1 MKMKNTLSKAM
12 AKALFLFAV
21 ILAVLLPAGLKAHA
35 KDFAVVNAGYLS
47 TKGSTELRETEST
60 GEVDNYFIKF
70 KVKKDGYVTFTAKTP
85 PDKDYSGA
93 YHGFW
98 RLCDSSRQSLTHSDM
113 FRMEEYVTFAVKKN
127 KTYYFKVD
135 FNDAVIINHK
145 YKAVTDKSGNKK
157 SKAYN
162 LKKNKTMPGLLMAG
176 ENKADWYKIKLPKKQ
191 TLKLTF
197 TTKSNNGLCV
207 EVFSSKNLNRYLD
220 GLMYHQTQSM
230 DETVSLASRKGNNNR
245 DPYIK
250 LPKGTYYVKVFGM
263 KGWQQSGYYSLK
275 WK

>member
-1 MKMKNTLSKAM
+1 MKNTLSKSIT
-12 AKALFLFAV
+12 KVLFLLAV
-21 ILAVLLPAGLKAHA
+21 IFAVLLPSGRARAEEYQ
-35 KDFAVVNAGYLS
+35 VVNAGYLS
-47 TKGSTELRETEST
+47 GKGSTELRENEST
-60 GEVDNYFIKF
+60 GDVDYYFLKF

-98 RLCDSSRQSLTHSDM
+98 RLCDSSKLSLTHSDM
-113 FRMEEYVTFAVKKN
+113 FRMEEYVTFAVKRN

-135 FNDAVIINHK
+135 FNDAVVINHK
-145 YKAVTDKSGNKK
+145 YKAITDKSGSKK

-162 LKKNKTMPGLLMAG
+162 LKKNKTASGLLMAG
-176 ENKADWYKIKLPKKQ
+176 ENKTDWYKIKLPKKQ

-197 TTKSNNGLCV
+197 TTKSNNGVCV
-207 EVFSSKNLNRYLD
+207 EVFSSKNLNSYIN
-220 GLMYHQTQSM
+220 GLAHHQTQSM
-230 DETVSLASRKGNNNR
+230 DETVYLASRTSNNNR
-245 DPYIK
+245 DPYKK

-263 KGWQQSGYYSLK
+263 KGWQQSGYYTLK

>member
-1 MKMKNTLSKAM
+1 MKNTLSKSIT
-12 AKALFLFAV
+12 KVLFHFAV
-21 ILAVLLPAGLKAHA
+21 IFAVLLPAGLKAHA
-35 KDFAVVNAGYLS
+35 EEYAVVDAGYLS
-47 TKGSTELRETEST
+47 SKGSTELRETENT

-93 YHGFW
+93 FHGFW
-98 RLCDSSRQSLTHSDM
+98 RLCDSSKQSLTHSDM

-127 KTYYFKVD
+127 KTYFLKVE
-135 FNDAVIINHK
+135 FNDAVIINHD

-162 LKKNKTMPGLLMAG
+162 LKKNKTVPGLLMAG

-207 EVFSSKNLNRYLD
+207 EVFSSKNLNRYLN
-220 GLMYHQTQSM
+220 GLSKHQTQSM
-230 DETVSLASRKGNNNR
+230 DETVYLASRNGNYDT

-250 LPKGTYYVKVFGM
+250 LPKGTYYVKVYGM